1 MRVSPIFF
9 NHHRSF
15 RCNSVSKNINFTGN
29 DIFVKS
35 TDRSGM
41 TIYNKTLNKILN
53 EFQQLDGVEAIGI
66 GGSSASGKT
75 DKSSDIDVYLFT
87 SKDIPIKKRE
97 EIIKKYSSN
106 YEVGEEY
113 FGAGD
118 EFHVDVMDKDFD
130 VMYFDKNWIEDNYRN
145 VWLNGNAS
153 NGYTTCFLYTLS
165 VLDVKH
171 DKTGWL
177 TDLKSKLN
185 TPYPE
190 KLKENIIQRNMMLL
204 MDKPFASYYEQLNKA
219 VKRNDL
225 NSVNHRTAAFLES
238 YFDIIFAKNELL
250 HPGEKRLVKYAK
262 EKCRILPKDFEQD
275 VNNLVVAQPCEKP
288 LIAQKMVEN
297 LREIL

>member
-1 MRVSPIFF
+1 MKILPIFY
-9 NHHRSF
+9 NNYHR
-15 RCNSVSKNINFTGN
+15 
-29 DIFVKS
+29 
-35 TDRSGM
+35 
-41 TIYNKTLNKILN
+41 IYNPVTNKTRFMKNDLFIKSVDYSRMNENKKILNQILN

-66 GGSSASGKT
+66 GGSSASRKT
-75 DKSSDIDVYLFT
+75 DTSSDIDVYLFT
-87 SKDIPIKKRE
+87 TKDIPIKKRE

-118 EFHVDVMDKDFD
+118 EFHVDAMDKDFD
-130 VMYFDKNWIEDNYRN
+130 VMYFDKNWMEDNFRN

-177 TDLKSKLN
+177 CDLKSKLAA
-185 TPYPE
+185 PYPK
-190 KLKENIIQRNMMLL
+190 KLKANIIQRNMMLL
-204 MDKPFASYYEQLNKA
+204 MDKPFASYYEQLKKA

-238 YFDIIFAKNELL
+238 YFDIIFAENELL
-250 HPGEKRLVKYAK
+250 HPGEKRLVNYAK
-262 EKCRILPKDFEQD
+262 DKCTVLPNDFEQN
-275 VNNLVVAQPCEKP
+275 VNDLVTAQPEEKP
-288 LIAQKMVEN
+288 EIAFKMVEN